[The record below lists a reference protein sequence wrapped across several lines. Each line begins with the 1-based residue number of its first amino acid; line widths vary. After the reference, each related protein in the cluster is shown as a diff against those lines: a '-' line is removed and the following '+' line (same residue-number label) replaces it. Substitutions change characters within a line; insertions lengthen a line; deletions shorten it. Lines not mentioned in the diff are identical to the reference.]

1 MQEIMNNTAELI
13 LKENIR
19 EMLPDNEQPEK
30 HEKSELDKL
39 KEMLSE
45 VTYDDILN
53 STAPY
58 EKILTLHDEFTVSQY
73 ITAFRQIAK
82 RFKLTADFDSLVAPY
97 KDKALKQL
105 KEASQQEKKED
116 KSQYPKWWD
125 GSQVNEDVFCTELLK
140 QHTL

>member
-1 MQEIMNNTAELI
+1 MQEMMNNTAELI
-13 LKENIR
+13 VDENIR
-19 EMLPDNEQPEK
+19 EMLPDAIPDNEQPEK
-30 HEKSELDKL
+30 QEKSELDEL
-39 KEMLSE
+39 KEMLSK

-53 STAPY
+53 STSPY

-82 RFKLTADFDSLVAPY
+82 HFKLTADFDSLVAPY

-116 KSQYPKWWD
+116 KSKYPK
-125 GSQVNEDVFCTELLK
+125 
-140 QHTL
+140 